1 MKRLVLLTA
10 LLAAACDQPPVKEI
24 AAAEQQVARARAEG
38 ADQYAPE
45 QLKEAEAA
53 LVVARDRLRERDYR
67 AALSAA
73 NDAAE
78 GARLA
83 VAAAGPARAAARKQV
98 EVAIVE
104 VRTMLDRASEERT
117 AALKAGVPKAS
128 LAALDARGQRAAQ
141 QLAEVSNM
149 RDVGNPG
156 YVAGLL
162 ATLRTDVT
170 PLPDMFRDLRT
181 QWAAKHAKGR
191 TRSPATRR

>member
-1 MKRLVLLTA
+1 MKRTVLLAA

-24 AAAEQQVARARAEG
+24 AAAEQQVAHARAAG
-38 ADQYAPE
+38 ADRYAPE
-45 QLKEAEAA
+45 RLKEAETA

-83 VAAAGPARAAARKQV
+83 VAAVEPAKAAERKQV
-98 EVAIVE
+98 EVAFVE
-104 VRTMLDRASEERT
+104 VRAALDRAGEERT

-141 QLAEVSNM
+141 QIAEVARM
-149 RDVGNPG
+149 RDAGNPE
-156 YVAGLL
+156 YIATLL
-162 ATLRTDVT
+162 GTLRTDVT
-170 PLPDMFRDLRT
+170 PLPDMFRDART
-181 QWAAKHAKGR
+181 QWEAKHK
-191 TRSPATRR
+191 PRRR